1 MPPGTSLSRP
11 HAPVLSVQA
20 ARPVAECLCTMQMPD
35 DIKEQS
41 RNETKHP

>member
-11 HAPVLSVQA
+11 HASVLSLQA
-20 ARPVAECLCTMQMPD
+20 VRPAAECLYTMQMPD

-41 RNETKHP
+41 HDVTKHP